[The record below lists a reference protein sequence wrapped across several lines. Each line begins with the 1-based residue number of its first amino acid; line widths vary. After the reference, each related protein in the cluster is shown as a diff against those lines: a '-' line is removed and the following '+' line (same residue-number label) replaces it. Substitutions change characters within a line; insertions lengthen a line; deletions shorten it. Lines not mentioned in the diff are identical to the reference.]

1 MNSYDKIFGLSE
13 QNKSAAKANIL
24 TLESFREANAHKL
37 ELLAS

>member
-13 QNKSAAKANIL
+13 QSKSAAKANIL
-24 TLESFREANAHKL
+24 TVESFREANAHKL

>member
-37 ELLAS
+37 ELLA